1 VNRLRQLPLIVIIYA
16 VASLITFVAYG
27 WDKRRS
33 TRGGGRVPEQTL
45 HLLELLGGWPGAL
58 LAQRTFR
65 HKWKKG
71 SYMLAFW
78 TIVVVHLTAWVL
90 WFMR

>member
-1 VNRLRQLPLIVIIYA
+1 MTHLRPLPLIVLVYV
-16 VASLITFVAYG
+16 VASLITFVVYG

-33 TRGGGRVPEQTL
+33 VRGGRRVPEQTL
-45 HLLELLGGWPGAL
+45 HILELLGGWPGAL
-58 LAQRTFR
+58 IAQRYFR

-78 TIVVVHLTAWVL
+78 TIVVVHITAWAL
-90 WFMR
+90 WLTR

>member
-1 VNRLRQLPLIVIIYA
+1 VTRLGQLPLIAIVYA
-16 VASLITFVAYG
+16 IASIVTFAIYG

-65 HKWKKG
+65 HKWNKA

-78 TIVVVHLTAWVL
+78 TIVVVHLTAWAL
-90 WFMR
+90 WLTR